1 MVTRR
6 KWVILVA
13 VIIVLGAAG
22 CGASRMVKKDP
33 LKAVRKVSIV
43 TIYCPAAITIDNQR
57 QAVGFHVVDAAVR
70 AQQKKPEAMAEFRP
84 RGLFLLNR
92 AHQEAAEQ
100 FSRAFGWNIQPVTAA
115 MKTARYNRL
124 RQWSDEHRDASF
136 PVMMGLDG
144 VAFLWVNK
152 GDSSLQALL
161 KEWCVANGCDAV
173 MLLSFN
179 FTYSKSWFGA
189 SGISAKA
196 RTFTGVQIVDKNGAL
211 IVSTN
216 RADERERDYSVM
228 ADDTM
233 PLKGWT
239 ADINDTTI
247 RTFDSAT
254 KKSVANM
261 VGLIQRELK

>member
-6 KWVILVA
+6 KWVILMA
-13 VIIVLGAAG
+13 VILVLGAAC

-33 LKAVRKVSIV
+33 LKAVRKVSIA

-92 AHQEAAEQ
+92 AHDEAVEQ
-100 FSRAFGWNIQPVTAA
+100 FSKAFGWNIQPVTAS
-115 MKTARYNRL
+115 MKTTRYNRL
-124 RQWSDEHRDASF
+124 RQWSEEHRDASF
-136 PVMMGLDG
+136 PMMIGLDG
-144 VAFLWVNK
+144 VAFLWIKK
-152 GDSSLQALL
+152 GDFSLQALL

-196 RTFTGVQIVDKNGAL
+196 RTFTGVQVVDRNGEL

-216 RADERERDYSVM
+216 RADEREREYSVM

-261 VGLIQRELK
+261 VRLIQHELK